1 MDENLEDGKQK
12 LQRIVL
18 STQTKTQA
26 KADIAQAIGQQRSTI
41 DQNQNATTEEKQ
53 EALERL
59 NQDTNGVNDRIQAA
73 LANQNV
79 TDEKNNI
86 LETIRNVEPIVVVKP
101 KANEII
107 RKKAAEQTTL
117 INQNQDATLE
127 EKQIALGKLEE
138 VKNEALNQVSQAHSN
153 NDVKIAE
160 NNGIAK
166 ISEVHPETSIKRN
179 AKQEIEQVAQS
190 QIDTINANNKSTNEE
205 KSAAIDRVNVAKID
219 AINNIANAT
228 TTQLVNDA
236 KNNGNT
242 SITQILPSTAV
253 KTNALAALATDAKNK
268 NAIIDQTPNATAEEK
283 EEANNKVDRL
293 QEEADANILKAHT
306 TEEVNNIKNQ
316 AVQNINAV
324 QVEVI
329 KKQNVKTN

>member
-1 MDENLEDGKQK
+1 ML
-12 LQRIVL
+12 
-18 STQTKTQA
+18 QTK
-26 KADIAQAIGQQRSTI
+26 
-41 DQNQNATTEEKQ
+41 
-53 EALERL
+53 
-59 NQDTNGVNDRIQAA
+59 
-73 LANQNV
+73 
-79 TDEKNNI
+79 KNNI
-86 LETIRNVEPIVVVKP
+86 LETIRNVEPIVIVKP

-166 ISEVHPETSIKRN
+166 ISEVHPETIIKRN
-179 AKQEIEQVAQS
+179 AKQEIEQDAQS

-219 AINNIANAT
+219 AINNITNAT

-236 KNNGNT
+236 KNSGNT
-242 SITQILPSTAV
+242 SISQILPSTAV
-253 KTNALAALATDAKNK
+253 KTNALAALASEAKNK
-268 NAIIDQTPNATAEEK
+268 KRYNRSNTKCDSRRK
-283 EEANNKVDRL
+283 RRSK
-293 QEEADANILKAHT
+293 
-306 TEEVNNIKNQ
+306 
-316 AVQNINAV
+316 
-324 QVEVI
+324 
-329 KKQNVKTN
+329 

>member
-1 MDENLEDGKQK
+1 M
-12 LQRIVL
+12 LQ
-18 STQTKTQA
+18 T
-26 KADIAQAIGQQRSTI
+26 
-41 DQNQNATTEEKQ
+41 
-53 EALERL
+53 
-59 NQDTNGVNDRIQAA
+59 
-73 LANQNV
+73 
-79 TDEKNNI
+79 KNNI

-107 RKKAAEQTTL
+107 RKSCGTNDFNKSKSRCDTRR
-117 INQNQDATLE
+117 
-127 EKQIALGKLEE
+127 KQIALGKLEE

>member
-1 MDENLEDGKQK
+1 M
-12 LQRIVL
+12 
-18 STQTKTQA
+18 
-26 KADIAQAIGQQRSTI
+26 
-41 DQNQNATTEEKQ
+41 
-53 EALERL
+53 
-59 NQDTNGVNDRIQAA
+59 
-73 LANQNV
+73 
-79 TDEKNNI
+79 
-86 LETIRNVEPIVVVKP
+86 
-101 KANEII
+101 
-107 RKKAAEQTTL
+107 
-117 INQNQDATLE
+117 
-127 EKQIALGKLEE
+127 
-138 VKNEALNQVSQAHSN
+138 
-153 NDVKIAE
+153 KIAE

-306 TEEVNNIKNQ
+306 TEEVNNIK
-316 AVQNINAV
+316 
-324 QVEVI
+324 I
-329 KKQNVKTN
+329 KLFKILTLFKLKLSRSKTLKPIESIR